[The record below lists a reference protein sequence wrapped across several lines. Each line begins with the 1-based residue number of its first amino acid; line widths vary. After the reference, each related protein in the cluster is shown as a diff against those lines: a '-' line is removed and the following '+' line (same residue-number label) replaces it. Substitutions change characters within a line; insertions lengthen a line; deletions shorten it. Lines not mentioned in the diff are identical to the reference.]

1 MGYIREQKGELGTE
15 WLLNDLR
22 SSLTPAYLG
31 RAHEQ
36 KVIKR
41 NLSHRRLVELKRD
54 GKTI

>member
-1 MGYIREQKGELGTE
+1 MGYIREQRELGTE

>member
-1 MGYIREQKGELGTE
+1 MGYISEQRELGTE

-41 NLSHRRLVELKRD
+41 NLSRRRLAELKRD